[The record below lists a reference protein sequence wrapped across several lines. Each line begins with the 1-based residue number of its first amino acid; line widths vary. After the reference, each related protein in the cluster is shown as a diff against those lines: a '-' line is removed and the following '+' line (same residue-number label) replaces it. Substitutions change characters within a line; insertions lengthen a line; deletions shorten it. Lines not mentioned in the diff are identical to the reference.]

1 MAAGISLSI
10 IIGYMLGGINP
21 AFILSK
27 IKRVD
32 MLQSGT
38 GNLGTTNAFI
48 HFGKGW
54 GLFVLAFDMGKAI
67 TAVKLCEWW
76 FPGMM
81 LTGIAAGCFAVIGHM
96 FPVYTNFRGG
106 KGVAS
111 FGGFILAMNWKYF
124 LILLVIGCVL
134 AFVFNY
140 GCSISFSAAVLF
152 PIIMTFQMR
161 LVGVFVLLTACSGC
175 IIYKHMDNIG
185 KIREG
190 KEVPIRVFLKKYI
203 FKRG

>member
-1 MAAGISLSI
+1 MEVEISLSI

-27 IKRVD
+27 IKQVD

-54 GLFVLAFDMGKAI
+54 GLFVLAMD
-67 TAVKLCEWW
+67 
-76 FPGMM
+76 
-81 LTGIAAGCFAVIGHM
+81 
-96 FPVYTNFRGG
+96 
-106 KGVAS
+106 
-111 FGGFILAMNWKYF
+111 WKYF
-124 LILLVIGCVL
+124 LILLVIGCIL

-161 LVGVFVLLTACSGC
+161 LVGVFVLLTVCSGC

-185 KIREG
+185 KIRGG

-203 FKRG
+203 LKRG